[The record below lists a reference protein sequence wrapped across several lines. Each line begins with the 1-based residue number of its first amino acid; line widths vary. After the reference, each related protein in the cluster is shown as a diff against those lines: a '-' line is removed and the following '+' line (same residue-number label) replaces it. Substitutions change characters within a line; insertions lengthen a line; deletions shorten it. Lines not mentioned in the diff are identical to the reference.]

1 MKKTFACDE
10 SMIITIP
17 IVSLKDTREGQLM
30 PEKFKCVYR
39 DFYKIFVIR
48 GKPQPLGAA
57 QIIAGLFIVI
67 LGLMFNEWRDHPLF
81 FSLPSLVFVVS
92 GALCYAAGQL
102 PNMHVA
108 KLSFSLNIISLFWS
122 VVAICFYG
130 FWIHEFSYWPV
141 HELLVEIMGLIVT
154 LLIVETLI
162 AVFLIY
168 WLSKAVCREH
178 FNTLVCHFLKTHSN
192 SRYSE
197 RNKIICNLQQPLF
210 FLQPIVLLKQAD

>member
-1 MKKTFACDE
+1 MKKTFVCDQ

-17 IVSLKDTREGQLM
+17 IGSLKDAQEGQLM

-57 QIIAGLFIVI
+57 QIISGLFIVI
-67 LGLMFNEWRDHPLF
+67 LGLMIDERPHHPLF
-81 FSLPSLVFVVS
+81 FSLPCLVFVVS
-92 GALCYAAGQL
+92 GALSFASGQL

-108 KLSFSLNIISLFWS
+108 KLSLSLNIISLLWS
-122 VVAICFYG
+122 VCAIFFYG
-130 FWIHEFSYWPV
+130 ILIHSFIWRPYPQLHVGITS
-141 HELLVEIMGLIVT
+141 LIVT

-162 AVFLIY
+162 ALFLIY